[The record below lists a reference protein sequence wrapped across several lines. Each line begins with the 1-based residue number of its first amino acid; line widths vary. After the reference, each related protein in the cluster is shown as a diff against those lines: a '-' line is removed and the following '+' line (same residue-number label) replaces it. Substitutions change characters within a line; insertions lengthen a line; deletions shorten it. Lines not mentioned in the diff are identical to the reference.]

1 MVDFCWFFRFRPTKM
16 ESPMQVVDVSAP
28 KDKPHYDLDTLV
40 EQTARTLA
48 RAGLA
53 HDRLRLPPN
62 KEWQPSEWEERV
74 LQCIP
79 KAEEKHARNVAK
91 VLVND
96 IKRVLLPPPPFVMA
110 LKRPPTYEEL
120 EKRVADLE
128 AAIKPIVED
137 MDRTGLH
144 SSVNDGADDSADLF
158 NLDPSRHARSEL
170 KVGHLRRLYQLLVDR
185 T

>member
-1 MVDFCWFFRFRPTKM
+1 
-16 ESPMQVVDVSAP
+16 MQVVDVSAP

-62 KEWQPSEWEERV
+62 KEWQPSEWEERI

-79 KAEEKHARNVAK
+79 GAEEKHARNVAK

-96 IKRVLLPPPPFVMA
+96 IKRVLLPPPPAMMIY
-110 LKRPPTYEEL
+110 KKKPTYEEL
-120 EKRVADLE
+120 EARVKALE
-128 AAIKPIVED
+128 EAVAPIVED

-144 SSVNDGADDSADLF
+144 SSVDDGADDSADLF